1 MPLLITKG
9 SGSATGFGFEG
20 PGSPYYSLINW
31 TTLARPSGS
40 ITTNAPA
47 IGPYYVVLGS
57 LTNNTLFKMDP
68 NGNITSVSLPAPT
81 TSDRPVWTAYGNG
94 IYVAV
99 GSNGLCTWTSP
110 DAINWTVTN
119 YSTIMNQSS
128 YTAGLGGFT
137 FCNGNFTAL
146 LSGGTS
152 GSYTMAMTLSTN
164 GTTWGTPVAGTMTK
178 SDYVPWQNVAT
189 NSAQTTFFSP
199 SNSTTSYYW
208 SSSTT
213 SFNQYP
219 TSVPWVSN
227 GIYPAWVPELSG
239 FIAIANAGTKLGIV
253 TLSQLGTAGSL
264 LSTLPTAS
272 GAGLAT
278 LSNYGKDTIIL
289 ACPWTPGA
297 TMQVSY
303 NLAQTWQT
311 TTLPSTPSTGV
322 VPIPWNNKFYLVGQS
337 NPDYF
342 VCIGTPS

>member
-20 PGSPYYSLINW
+20 PGSPYYSSITW

-47 IGPYYVVLGS
+47 IGPNYVVIGS
-57 LTNNTLFKMDP
+57 TVNNTVYRMDSG
-68 NGNITSVSLPAPT
+68 GNITSVSLPVPT
-81 TSDRPVWTAYGNG
+81 TADFPLWTSYGNG

-99 GSNGLCTWTSP
+99 GYLGKCVWTST

-119 YSTIMNQSS
+119 YSNIMNQSS
-128 YTAGLGGFT
+128 YTVGLGGFT
-137 FCNGNFTAL
+137 FYNGNFAAL

-164 GTTWGTPVAGTMTK
+164 GTTWGTPVSGTMTK
-178 SDYVPWQNVAT
+178 SDNVPWQNVAT
-189 NSAQTTFFSP
+189 DTRQTTFFSP
-199 SNSTTSYYW
+199 SRNTNAYYW
-208 SSSTT
+208 ST
-213 SFNQYP
+213 SITNFNQYP

-227 GIYPAWVPELSG
+227 GTYTAWVPELSG
-239 FIAIANAGTKLGIV
+239 FIVVANAGTKMGIV
-253 TLSQLGTAGSL
+253 TLSQLGTAGSV
-264 LSTLPTAS
+264 LSTLPTAC

-278 LSNYGKDTIIL
+278 LSNFGKGTIIL
-289 ACPWTPGA
+289 ACPWVPGG

-322 VPIPWNNKFYLVGQS
+322 LPIPWNNKFYLVGQS

-342 VCIGTPS
+342 VCIGTPT